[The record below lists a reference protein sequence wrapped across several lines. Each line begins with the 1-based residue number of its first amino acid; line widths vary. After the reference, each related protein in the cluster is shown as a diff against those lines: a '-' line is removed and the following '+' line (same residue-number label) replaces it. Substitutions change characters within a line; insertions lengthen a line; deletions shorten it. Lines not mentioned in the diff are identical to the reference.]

1 MSAIFVLR
9 NKTALICGASSG
21 MGAATAR
28 LLAEAGAKVIAV
40 ARTESKLEEL
50 IKQLPGDGH
59 SYYTTDTSDRKSIQ
73 NLITKLKDINILVNN
88 SGGPAAASTLNTSP
102 EDYHLALEQHLVAAS
117 LLSQALIPQ
126 MQSLGYGRIINIVSI
141 SGIVPSDNLAA
152 SSAVRA
158 AMINWS
164 KSLSNEVAK
173 NGITVNCVLPGYTET
188 ERLREVID
196 SRARNT
202 NTDTNTIKDKLLSK
216 IPMARFAKPEEI
228 AAAVLFLASPEASYI
243 TGVSLPVDGGYIPAI

>member
-1 MSAIFVLR
+1 
-9 NKTALICGASSG
+9 

-28 LLAEAGAKVIAV
+28 LFAEAGAKVIAV
-40 ARTESKLEEL
+40 ARTESKLQEL
-50 IKQLPGDGH
+50 ISQLPGEGH
-59 SYYTTDTSDRKSIQ
+59 SYYTADSTDRKSIQ
-73 NLITKLKDINILVNN
+73 ALITKLKNINILVNN
-88 SGGPAAASTLNTSP
+88 SGGPAAASTLNASA
-102 EDYHLALEQHLVAAS
+102 EDYHLALEQHLVASS

-141 SGIVPSDNLAA
+141 SGLLPSDNLAA

-164 KSLSNEVAK
+164 KSLSNEVASS
-173 NGITVNCVLPGYTET
+173 GITVNCVLPGYTET
-188 ERLREVID
+188 ERLIEVIN

-202 NTDTNTIKDKLLSK
+202 DTNPSKIKDKLLSK

-228 AAAVLFLASPEASYI
+228 AAAVLFLASPEAAYI
-243 TGVSLPVDGGYIPAI
+243 TGVSLPVDGGYIPTI